1 MRKILDTT
9 TTHSTAPADLTKTKG
24 SQVPYFTIIVP
35 SGTAIG
41 CTVDARIGATPV
53 RVTWLS
59 EETLRIYCPT

>member
-1 MRKILDTT
+1 
-9 TTHSTAPADLTKTKG
+9 
-24 SQVPYFTIIVP
+24 VPYFTIIVP

-59 EETLRIYCPT
+59 EETLRIEPDDVVGSLLPCREWSRNDRTGTTNPSI